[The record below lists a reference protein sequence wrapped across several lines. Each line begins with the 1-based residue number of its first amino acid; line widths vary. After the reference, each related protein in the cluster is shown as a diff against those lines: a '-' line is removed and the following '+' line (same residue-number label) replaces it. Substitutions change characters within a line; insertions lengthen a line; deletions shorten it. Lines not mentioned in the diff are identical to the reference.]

1 MSERTR
7 KKWRRVKGRLHF
19 AAPHID
25 GFKSWLRDIGYAA
38 STIGEVVRLLADW
51 TDWMHAAG
59 FTFDAILAGYDAS
72 AAIFRGNKTT
82 KAPFGAAA
90 LFIRYLRAE
99 RVLCQPIRPPSPAET
114 WPIFGAFR
122 AWMRR
127 HRGLSEMT
135 LDTYQRVIVDLLEAL
150 GDNPAA
156 FTAEAVR
163 AFVLQR
169 A

>member
-1 MSERTR
+1 
-7 KKWRRVKGRLHF
+7 
-19 AAPHID
+19 
-25 GFKSWLRDIGYAA
+25 
-38 STIGEVVRLLADW
+38 
-51 TDWMHAAG
+51 MHAAG

-99 RVLCQPIRPPSPAET
+99 RVVCQPIRPPSPAET

-169 A
+169 AKPHGRARATSIAVATRSFLRFLVATAQCPAGRGYALPSFANWQLSSIPRIL